1 MPEIF
6 SEFLGPIRRT
16 AFQICYNNRCSGVL
30 RENRR
35 RQHLGRSWPYVS
47 AAGILNLCC
56 VKRDME
62 KHLKTDSM
70 TIHDLPVADRPRER
84 LQRLGVEALS
94 AQEILALILGRGIA
108 GESVMVTAQRLLSQF
123 GGLKGIT
130 SASLEELAAVRG
142 IGIAKA
148 AQIKAAVELAGRV
161 EGYLETGDKLMVKTP
176 EDVVVLVGGR
186 LKDKKKEYFL
196 ALLLDTRNRIIRIA
210 EISVGS
216 LDSSI
221 VHPRE
226 VFKEVISASA
236 AAVIFVHNHPSG
248 DTMASEDDIQ
258 LTKRLAEAGELLGIN
273 VLDHVI
279 IGGKDFRSLKREGLF

>member
-1 MPEIF
+1 MGSEIALKV
-6 SEFLGPIRRT
+6 SDRKNQRR
-16 AFQICYNNRCSGVL
+16 I
-30 RENRR
+30 
-35 RQHLGRSWPYVS
+35 
-47 AAGILNLCC
+47 
-56 VKRDME
+56 M
-62 KHLKTDSM
+62 TDSM

-84 LQRLGVEALS
+84 LRRLGVEALS
-94 AQEILALILGRGIA
+94 AQEILAVILGRGIA

-130 SASLEELAAVRG
+130 GASLEELAAVRG

-148 AQIKAAVELAGRV
+148 AQIKAAVELASRV
-161 EGYLETGDKLMVKTP
+161 EGYVEIGDKLSIKTP
-176 EDVVVLVGGR
+176 EDVAGLVGGR

-196 ALLLDTRNRIIRIA
+196 TLLLDTRNQLIRTA

-226 VFKEVISASA
+226 VFKEAISSSA

-248 DTMASEDDIQ
+248 DTLASEDDIQ
-258 LTKRLAEAGELLGIN
+258 LTKRLSEVGELLGID

-279 IGGKDFRSLKREGLF
+279 IGGREFKSMKREGLF